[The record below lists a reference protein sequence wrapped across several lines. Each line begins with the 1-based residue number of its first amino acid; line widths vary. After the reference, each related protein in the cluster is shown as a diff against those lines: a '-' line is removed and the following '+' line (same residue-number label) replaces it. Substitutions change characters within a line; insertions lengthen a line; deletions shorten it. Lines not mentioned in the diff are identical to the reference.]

1 MHIKLYKFIWSNR
14 EKGLVIAA
22 QSKTINGYEEPVV
35 GEAMA
40 AFCAMEFNRVI
51 GVHDIILE
59 GDSLQVIQ
67 AIKDTTMN

>member
-1 MHIKLYKFIWSNR
+1 
-14 EKGLVIAA
+14 
-22 QSKTINGYEEPVV
+22 
-35 GEAMA
+35 MA